1 MLTSPISLAIA
12 IAMLFERC
20 LHSILSPSI
29 QSLTEDEKY
38 RRKRAKR
45 ELHDGKTGSRGR
57 FVWQTILADKA
68 RLDRLERQIIHVG
81 VPLLAAYVTYLW
93 MTY

>member
-12 IAMLFERC
+12 VAMLIERC
-20 LHSILSPSI
+20 LNSILSPSI

-45 ELHDGKTGSRGR
+45 ELHDGKTGSKGR
-57 FVWQTILADKA
+57 SVWQTTLANQA
-68 RLDRLERQIIHVG
+68 RLALRERQIIHVG
-81 VPLLAAYVTYLW
+81 VPLLAAYATYLW